1 MDKSKYGK
9 LITFEGIEG
18 SGKSTLAKELYEYL
32 NSKNYKVVFT
42 REPGGGKLGEKI
54 REILLSN
61 EFEIPDYSELFLF
74 LASRYEHTKNFIIP
88 KLKNG
93 YIVISDR
100 YMDST
105 IAYQGYGRKIDLKL
119 LKRLNEIATLGIKP
133 DLTFLID
140 LPEEVSLN
148 RIKDKILDRIESEEI
163 EFYKRV
169 RLGYIE
175 IARNEPLRFIILDGT
190 MELQTLKQKVFEITE
205 NFIGKEVKR

>member
-1 MDKSKYGK
+1 LDKSKYGR

-18 SGKSTLAKELYEYL
+18 CGKSTLAKELYEYL
-32 NSKNYKVVFT
+32 KSKNYKVIFT

-74 LASRYEHTKNFIIP
+74 LASRYEHTKNVIIP
-88 KLKNG
+88 KLKEG

-119 LKRLNEIATLGIKP
+119 LEKLNEIATLGIKP

-140 LPEEVSLN
+140 LPEEISFN
-148 RIKDKILDRIESEEI
+148 RLKDKILDRIESEEI

-169 RLGYIE
+169 RFGYIE

-190 MELQTLKQKVFEITE
+190 MELQALKQKVFEITE
-205 NFIGKEVKR
+205 NLIRR

>member
-1 MDKSKYGK
+1 LDKSKYGR

-18 SGKSTLAKELYEYL
+18 CGKSTLAKELYEYL
-32 NSKNYKVVFT
+32 KSKNYKVIFT

-74 LASRYEHTKNFIIP
+74 LASRYEHTKNVIIP
-88 KLKNG
+88 KLKEG

-105 IAYQGYGRKIDLKL
+105 IAYQGYGRKINLKL
-119 LKRLNEIATLGIKP
+119 LEKLNEIATLGIKP

-140 LPEEVSLN
+140 LPEEISFN
-148 RIKDKILDRIESEEI
+148 RLKDKILDRIESEEI

-169 RLGYIE
+169 RFGYIE

-205 NFIGKEVKR
+205 NLIRR